1 MAKLSITCRNKNT
14 SRGARRK
21 VILQV
26 QVNIVRIVEDQKPIT
41 VSVVRKPTETRIHGV
56 LGSPWDNGLKIRFNT
71 VLVCGVNVEDIREA
85 VNFLIVGKSRFDFMR
100 RVGVPFALGFFNKF
114 ECKLTLSCTPET
126 M

>member
-85 VNFLIVGKSRFDFMR
+85 EKTVVSKSQFDFMAPDWYT
-100 RVGVPFALGFFNKF
+100 VYPWILQ
-114 ECKLTLSCTPET
+114 
-126 M
+126 